1 MVDETPAPLTPLQ
14 QYKSTFT
21 GLANTPD
28 DQVIDSLY
36 NEYGKSSGMDKRDF
50 ALAWQGRGP
59 RMTPME
65 SGIAG
70 LKTDW
75 TTAKARVAQAVGA
88 DESARNYLK
97 EAEAIEA
104 DTKARYQPEFRSFED
119 VHGPIDLAKYAY
131 EKFGESAPQ
140 MGAQAVGAVALTAAA
155 ALLPE
160 AAAVAG
166 MAGTSRL
173 LYTGLRGLLG
183 TSTRAGLTGST
194 AVGLPLYTGA
204 NIQRQMDEGTKFED
218 TSLGYAAT
226 AATVQS
232 ALDALSLATVFKGLP
247 GNLMEKSGIFRQA
260 VIRGV
265 ESGATEALTETAQQ
279 ALEIMQANPQK
290 LFDFDE
296 KVQKEL
302 KEAAIAGA
310 ILGGAMGGVAGGVQ
324 EGFKGKPKPKPDQ
337 DTTTQQGGDT
347 TGGGGDTT
355 TDTSG
360 GALPPPTPGYAPRT
374 FGSEGLTEPSI
385 QRADPRTGKPVVE
398 VGLTQPVERFIP
410 GVNLTPEAEQYLAE
424 VARDGVPSFIPNHL
438 LRILQENGVTVRPN
452 DTPEVVIE
460 KLKNRS
466 YDSTSINDKVGV
478 HFTNDFDRALFYANS
493 PNIDET
499 TRQEYEDFLTH
510 QGLDK
515 TQILELGLRLE
526 DKIQEEAKNH
536 FESGNEGPLTID
548 FSRKEAAEIYNNLPQ
563 VADTWKKLQEQG
575 YSAEQIN
582 EEMSGEAAYT
592 NATRGNV
599 SDAVQK
605 DTGIF
610 YYDRSPP
617 RTNDPNAVAAVPDKA
632 FKRKLESKFPG
643 LTSIMENIAQ
653 RLFPG
658 TDIHFFNEKD
668 PNNFGSFGGIW
679 RYKVDPS
686 ARRPGAMGIAINL
699 HDILKGA
706 YSKGKQPSPRQIAN
720 LVHTILHELSHPAVD
735 SVLTRLSA
743 ADMEAVMQQ
752 YASDRNSTAIKRE
765 AAARTINQHTF
776 ELKQKGPV
784 TEQELADLKDRVAKR
799 FGVSVSS
806 IEKFIADPSVN
817 ELGSFWHKDSQELT
831 YRRDFQEWAAEKG
844 MRWMLQEIPGRMPE
858 TVLDKFAA
866 AVLKALRQVYETI
879 EAALGI
885 PYTPGAFEK
894 AMADT
899 WGAHDRTNV
908 NKQLAEKMILD
919 PRNNATGGSWANGPF
934 GPRPYYSSAELQIGP
949 DEYSRSTSQFGAL
962 AGEDQAK
969 YSSPIEA
976 LPKEPTEKRER
987 AKADKTQTAPESTQL
1002 PPTGTVETIVR
1013 KLRPDVE
1020 QKETGIKAFFKGIR
1034 DLLKGNSWSSLADTI
1049 TEKVADNMIK
1059 VLRLDERYAAEMAK
1073 QGRPLEAGYDQRY
1086 PATARLSA
1094 YAAALA
1100 RDNSL
1105 AMVETI
1111 LHHGGSIEYVKTGNE
1126 ATDGY
1131 IRVNRN
1137 GTHKGLTFLGD
1148 LIRAGKLERWRDY
1161 AMAKRIAGLTERG
1174 LKTPITVAE
1183 ANVILREYGQD
1194 ADIVKAY
1201 KSFQEHNNSM
1211 IKLAVDTGVITKE
1224 AGAMFVKNNDYYPF
1238 YREME
1243 EGKGFSGPIFTA
1255 GIISPTKIAKAMG
1268 GTEHLKNDPVEVI
1281 LKNTHFW
1288 ANAAAKNVASNK
1300 MYTMMKLLGEASD
1313 LPAKGGVVK
1322 PGEVEGTTRIKGK
1335 EQRFVIKTPDL
1346 AAAMEAMGASP
1357 MPNWTKVPGAFTS
1370 LYRELVTRDPTYIFK
1385 NLMRDPFSA
1394 MVTSGVNFNPFKAF
1408 GNFMRALRNPD
1419 SMDSLLALQNFGI
1432 LGGYK
1437 SLPNMESAS
1446 KLLGKG
1452 FDPASIQQGSVFV
1465 VPDANNLTGVIS
1477 KAWNALGRMSEA
1489 SDAATRTAIYEEVM
1503 SKTGDKEKATAVSL
1517 AAFKK
1522 VLAETGDTNR
1532 ANAERVAA
1540 YDKVMRE
1547 TGSEAEAAF
1556 RAQEVMNFRKHGTS
1570 QAIRILSMMVPFV
1583 NGRIQGLSVAAQAF
1597 ADGNRMHTLVK
1608 GGMLFGA
1615 AMALQG
1621 LTADDKDYLQLPDYV
1636 RQGSLVV
1643 PLKVLGLADKGFL
1656 AIPKPFEMGFIFQ
1669 TIPELMIQAYGTDTK
1684 EDRAVRTVL
1693 ANFMAQTFG
1702 FSPFPSVI
1710 APIAEVYFNRS
1721 SMTGL
1726 PIITQSMEH
1735 LPPELQYTAATSDT
1749 MKSLGQVTGIS
1760 PAKLET
1766 IVKGYGGQVITTMLS
1781 MLDGMYRAST
1791 GKGIDKDIT
1800 QYQPVSTFIRNEK
1813 NTNPQGVADIY
1824 RLSAEIQGLTTG
1836 LQNYISYGM
1845 VKEAEQLIKDN
1856 QGLFALK
1863 QSIGSLRNQL
1873 NTLSRQERI
1882 IMNTDTIPQEER
1894 TRMVDSLHDARRQI
1908 SSAMP
1913 ELIKYTGK

>member
-1 MVDETPAPLTPLQ
+1 MPTLKDVRSAYPEYESWSDEALSGAL
-14 QYKSTFT
+14 YKKYGEPS
-21 GLANTPD
+21 GVAKPDYDLA
-28 DQVIDSLY
+28 LRGY
-36 NEYGKSSGMDKRDF
+36 
-50 ALAWQGRGP
+50 GP
-59 RMTPME
+59 RMSPLE

-70 LKTDW
+70 LKTSYL
-75 TTAKARVAQAVGA
+75 TTKAGVAQSLGA

-97 EAEAIEA
+97 EAETIEA
-104 DTKARYQPEFRSFED
+104 DTRARYQPEFRSFDD
-119 VHGPIDLAKYAY
+119 VRGPIDLAKYTA

-140 MGAQAVGAVALTAAA
+140 MAAQAAGALALTAASAIAPVA
-155 ALLPE
+155 APVGIG
-160 AAAVAG
+160 ARV
-166 MAGTSRL
+166 
-173 LYTGLRGLLG
+173 LYTGLRALAG
-183 TSTRAGLTGST
+183 TTTRAAVTGST

-204 NIQRQMDEGTKFED
+204 NLQRQMDEGAKFED
-218 TSLGYAAT
+218 VSLGRAT
-226 AATVQS
+226 AAAALQS
-232 ALDALSLATVFKGLP
+232 TLDSISLATVFKGLP
-247 GNLMEKSGIFRQA
+247 GSMLQKGGIFRQA

-265 ESGATEALTETAQQ
+265 ESGATESLTETAQQ

-290 LFDFDE
+290 LFEFGAD
-296 KVQKEL
+296 VQKEL

-310 ILGGAMGGVAGGVQ
+310 ILGGAMGGVSGGVQ
-324 EGFKGKPKPKPDQ
+324 GGFNRKPKPVPDAA
-337 DTTTQQGGDT
+337 TQQGGDT
-347 TGGGGDTT
+347 TTETGAG
-355 TDTSG
+355 G
-360 GALPPPTPGYAPRT
+360 GALPPPAPAYAPRT

-385 QRADPRTGKPVVE
+385 QRADPYSGNPVVD
-398 VGLTQPVERFIP
+398 VGLTQAVEQTIPVN
-410 GVNLTPEAEQYLAE
+410 VTAEAKGILARL
-424 VARDGVPSFIPNHL
+424 AKDGTNDFDDINDTV
-438 LRILQENGVTVRPN
+438 LQRVLKENGVTVEPT
-452 DTPEVVIE
+452 DTVDTALD
-460 KLKNRS
+460 KLRAKAAE
-466 YDSTSINDKVGV
+466 TTTEIKDKVGV

-493 PNIDET
+493 PNIDEA
-499 TRQEYEDFLTH
+499 TRQEYEDFLTY

-526 DKIQEEAKNH
+526 DKIQEEAKTH
-536 FESGNEGPLTID
+536 FESGNEGPLTLD
-548 FSRKEAAEIYNNLPQ
+548 FSRREASDIYNNLPL
-563 VADTWKKLQEQG
+563 VAELWKKLQEQG

-599 SDAVQK
+599 SEAVQK

-610 YYDRSPP
+610 YYNRSPVKP
-617 RTNDPNAVAAVPDKA
+617 SDPNAVAPVPDKV
-632 FKRKLESKFPG
+632 FKEKLDRKFPG
-643 LTSIMENIAQ
+643 ITSIMENIVQ
-653 RLFPG
+653 RLYPG
-658 TDIHFFNEKD
+658 TDIHFFNEQD
-668 PNNFGSFGGIW
+668 PKNFGSFSGVW
-679 RYKVDPS
+679 RFKTDPG
-686 ARRPGAMGIAINL
+686 ARRPGAMGISINL
-699 HDILKGA
+699 KDILKGT
-706 YSKGKQPSPRQIAN
+706 YGFKNKPTDRQIAN
-720 LVHTILHELSHPAVD
+720 LTHTILHELSHPAVD
-735 SVLTRLSA
+735 SVLTRLNV

-752 YASDRNSTAIKRE
+752 FASDRNSAAVKRW
-765 AAARTINQHTF
+765 AASVIINQTAF
-776 ELKQKGPV
+776 ELKEPGAQLSG
-784 TEQELADLKDRVAKR
+784 EQLSKIRDQIAKN
-799 FGVSVSS
+799 FGVNISTL
-806 IEKFIADPSVN
+806 ERFIADPNVN
-817 ELGSFWHKDSQELT
+817 ELGGLWHKDASDFQ
-831 YRRDFQEWAAEKG
+831 YRRDFQEWAAERG
-844 MRWMLQEIPGRMPE
+844 MRWMLQEITGRMPE
-858 TVLDKFAA
+858 TILDKFAA
-866 AVLKALRQVYETI
+866 AVLKSLRQVYRSI
-879 EAALGI
+879 EAAFGI

-899 WGAHDRTNV
+899 FGAYDRTNV
-908 NKQLAEKMILD
+908 NKQLAEKMVLD
-919 PRNNATGGSWANGPF
+919 PRNNVTGGAFAGY
-934 GPRPYYSSAELQIGP
+934 RPYYGGSELQIGP
-949 DEYSRSTSQFGAL
+949 EEYRRSVNQYGAL
-962 AGEDQAK
+962 ADRDDAK
-969 YSSPIEA
+969 SNSPIMS
-976 LPKEPTEKRER
+976 LPKEPREKREQV
-987 AKADKTQTAPESTQL
+987 KADKTQTAPENTQL
-1002 PPTGTVETIVR
+1002 QPTGNVETIVR
-1013 KLRPDVE
+1013 KLRPEVE

-1034 DLLKGNSWSSLADTI
+1034 DLLKSNSWRGMADFI
-1049 TEKVADNMIK
+1049 TEKLADNMIK
-1059 VLRLDERYAAEMAK
+1059 VLRLDERYAAEMKK

-1137 GTHKGLTFLGD
+1137 GNKGLTFLGD

-1194 ADIVKAY
+1194 TDIVKAY
-1201 KSFQEHNNSM
+1201 ESFQKHNNSM

-1255 GIISPTKIAKAMG
+1255 GLVSPTKIAKAMG

-1300 MYTMMKLLGEASD
+1300 MYTMMKFLGEASD

-1322 PGEVEGTTRIKGK
+1322 PGEIEGTTRINGK
-1335 EQRFVIKTPDL
+1335 EKRFVIKTPDL
-1346 AAAMEAMGASP
+1346 AAAMESMGASP
-1357 MPNWTKVPGAFTS
+1357 MPNWTKIPGAFTS
-1370 LYRELVTRDPTYIFK
+1370 FYRELVTRDPTYIFK

-1408 GNFMRALRNPD
+1408 ANFARALKNPD

-1437 SLPNMESAS
+1437 SLPNMENAS

-1452 FDPASIQQGSVFV
+1452 FDPTSIQQGSVFV
-1465 VPDANNLTGVIS
+1465 VPDANTLTGIIS
-1477 KAWNALGRMSEA
+1477 KSWNALGRMSEA
-1489 SDAATRTAIYEEVM
+1489 SDAATRTAIYEEVLA
-1503 SKTGDKEKATAVSL
+1503 KTG
-1517 AAFKK
+1517 
-1522 VLAETGDTNR
+1522 N
-1532 ANAERVAA
+1532 
-1540 YDKVMRE
+1540 
-1547 TGSEAEAAF
+1547 EAEAAF

-1583 NGRIQGLSVAAQAF
+1583 NGRIQGISVAAQAF

-1643 PLKVLGLADKGFL
+1643 PLKVLGISDKGFL

-1669 TIPELMIQAYGTDTK
+1669 TIPELMIQAYGTDSK
-1684 EDRAVRTVL
+1684 EDRAVKTVIGNYL
-1693 ANFMAQTFG
+1693 GQTFG
-1702 FSPFPSVI
+1702 ISPFPSII

-1735 LPPELQYTAATSDT
+1735 LPPELQYTAATSDII
-1749 MKSLGQVTGIS
+1749 KNLGQATGIS

-1766 IVKGYGGQVITTMLS
+1766 IVKGYGGQVITTMLT

-1791 GKGIDKDIT
+1791 GKGVEKDFT
-1800 QYQPVSTFIRNEK
+1800 QYQPVSTFIKTEK

-1836 LQNYISYGM
+1836 LNNYISYGM
-1845 VKEAEQLIKDN
+1845 IKEADNLVKEN

-1863 QSIGSLRNQL
+1863 QTIGNLRNQL

-1882 IMNTDTIPQEER
+1882 VMNNDAIPQEER
-1894 TRMVDSLHDARRQI
+1894 TRMVDSLREARRQI

-1913 ELIKYTGK
+1913 DLIKQTGK

>member
-1 MVDETPAPLTPLQ
+1 MADETPAPLTPLQ

-21 GLANTPD
+21 GLADAPD

-36 NEYGKSSGMDKRDF
+36 GEYGKASGMDKRDF

-59 RMTPME
+59 RMSPLQ

-70 LKTDW
+70 LKTSYL
-75 TTAKARVAQAVGA
+75 TTKAGVAQSLGA

-97 EAEAIEA
+97 EAETIEA
-104 DTKARYQPEFRSFED
+104 DTKARYQPEFRSFDD
-119 VHGPIDLAKYAY
+119 VRGPIDFAKYTA

-140 MGAQAVGAVALTAAA
+140 VAVQAAGALALAAASAVAPVAAPVGIGA
-155 ALLPE
+155 R
-160 AAAVAG
+160 V
-166 MAGTSRL
+166 
-173 LYTGLRGLLG
+173 LYTGLRALAG
-183 TSTRAGLTGST
+183 TTTRAAITGST

-204 NIQRQMDEGTKFED
+204 NLQRQMDEGAKFED
-218 TSLGYAAT
+218 VSLGRAT
-226 AATVQS
+226 AAAALQS
-232 ALDALSLATVFKGLP
+232 TLDSVSLATVFKGIP
-247 GNLMEKSGIFRQA
+247 GSMLQKGGIFRQA

-265 ESGATEALTETAQQ
+265 ESGATESLTETAQQ

-290 LFDFDE
+290 LFEFGAD
-296 KVQKEL
+296 VQKEL

-310 ILGGAMGGVAGGVQ
+310 ILGGAMGGVSGGVQ
-324 EGFKGKPKPKPDQ
+324 GGFNRKPKPVPDAA
-337 DTTTQQGGDT
+337 TQQGGDT
-347 TGGGGDTT
+347 TTETGAG
-355 TDTSG
+355 G
-360 GALPPPTPGYAPRT
+360 GALPPPAPAYAPRT

-385 QRADPRTGKPVVE
+385 QRADPYSGNPVVD
-398 VGLTQPVERFIP
+398 VGLTQAVEQTIPVN
-410 GVNLTPEAEQYLAE
+410 VTAEAKGILARL
-424 VARDGVPSFIPNHL
+424 AKDGTNDFDDINDTV
-438 LRILQENGVTVRPN
+438 LQRVLKENGVTVEPT
-452 DTPEVVIE
+452 DTVDTALD
-460 KLKNRS
+460 KLRAKAAE
-466 YDSTSINDKVGV
+466 TTTEIKDKVGV

-493 PNIDET
+493 PNIDEA
-499 TRQEYEDFLTH
+499 TRQEYEDFLTY

-526 DKIQEEAKNH
+526 DKIQEEAKTH
-536 FESGNEGPLTID
+536 FQLGNEGPLTLD
-548 FSRKEAAEIYNNLPQ
+548 FSRKEAADIYNNLPL
-563 VADTWKKLQEQG
+563 VAELWKKLQEQG
-575 YSAEQIN
+575 YSPEQIN

-599 SDAVQK
+599 SEAVKK
-605 DTGIF
+605 DTKFF
-610 YYDRSPP
+610 YYDRSPAK
-617 RTNDPNAVAAVPDKA
+617 TTDLNAVAPVPDKE
-632 FKRKLESKFPG
+632 FKKNLDKKFPG
-643 LTSIMENIAQ
+643 ITAIMENIVQ
-653 RLFPG
+653 RLYPG
-658 TDIHFFNEKD
+658 TDVHFFNEQD
-668 PNNFGSFGGIW
+668 PDNYGSFGGVW
-679 RYKVDPS
+679 RYKTDPS
-686 ARRPGAMGIAINL
+686 ARRPGAMGISINL
-699 HDILKGA
+699 KDILKGK
-706 YSKGKQPSPRQIAN
+706 YSPGYKPTDRQIAN
-720 LVHTILHELSHPAVD
+720 LAHTILHELSHPAVD
-735 SVLTRLSA
+735 AVLTQLNVT
-743 ADMEAVMQQ
+743 DMEAVMQQ
-752 YASDRNSTAIKRE
+752 FASDRNSAAVKRW
-765 AAARTINQHTF
+765 AAGLVINQATF
-776 ELKQKGPV
+776 EFKNVSGKPLDGA
-784 TEQELADLKDRVAKR
+784 ELSKIRDTVAKN
-799 FGVSVSS
+799 FGVNISTL
-806 IEKFIADPSVN
+806 ERFIADPNVN
-817 ELGSFWHKDSQELT
+817 ELGALWHKDAETLQ
-831 YRRDFQEWAAEKG
+831 YRRDFQEWAAERG
-844 MRWMLQEIPGRMPE
+844 MRWMLQEITGRTPE
-858 TVLDKFAA
+858 TILDKFAA
-866 AVLKALRQVYETI
+866 AVLKSLRQVYRAI
-879 EAALGI
+879 EAAFGI

-894 AMADT
+894 AMADAF
-899 WGAHDRTNV
+899 GARDRIHI
-908 NKQLAEKMILD
+908 NKQLAETMIRD
-919 PRNNATGGSWANGPF
+919 PRNNVTGGTFAGL
-934 GPRPYYSSAELQIGP
+934 RPHYGAAELQIGP
-949 DEYSRSTSQFGAL
+949 EEYRRTVNQYGAL
-962 AGEDQAK
+962 ADRDDAK
-969 YSSPIEA
+969 SNSPIMS
-976 LPKEPTEKRER
+976 LPKEPREKREQV
-987 AKADKTQTAPESTQL
+987 KADKTQTAPENTQL
-1002 PPTGTVETIVR
+1002 QPTGNVETIVR
-1013 KLRPDVE
+1013 KLRPEVE

-1034 DLLKGNSWSSLADTI
+1034 DLLKGNSWRGMADFI
-1049 TEKVADNMIK
+1049 TEKLADNMIK
-1059 VLRLDERYAAEMAK
+1059 VLRLDERYAAEMKK

-1137 GTHKGLTFLGD
+1137 GNKGLTFLGD

-1194 ADIVKAY
+1194 TDIVKAY
-1201 KSFQEHNNSM
+1201 ESFQKHNNSM

-1255 GIISPTKIAKAMG
+1255 GLVSPTKIAKAMG

-1300 MYTMMKLLGEASD
+1300 MYTMMKFLGEASD

-1322 PGEVEGTTRIKGK
+1322 PGEIEGTTRINGK
-1335 EQRFVIKTPDL
+1335 EKRFVIKTPDL
-1346 AAAMEAMGASP
+1346 AAAMESMGASP
-1357 MPNWTKVPGAFTS
+1357 MPNWTKIPGAFTS
-1370 LYRELVTRDPTYIFK
+1370 FYRELVTRDPTYIFK

-1408 GNFMRALRNPD
+1408 SNFARALKNPD

-1437 SLPNMESAS
+1437 SLPNMENAS

-1452 FDPASIQQGSVFV
+1452 FDPTSIQQGSVFV
-1465 VPDANNLTGVIS
+1465 VPDANTLTGIIS
-1477 KAWNALGRMSEA
+1477 KSWNALGRMSEA
-1489 SDAATRTAIYEEVM
+1489 SDAATRTAIYEEVL
-1503 SKTGDKEKATAVSL
+1503 SKTGDKEKATSVSL

-1522 VLAETGDTNR
+1522 VLAETGDTDR

-1547 TGSEAEAAF
+1547 TGNEAEAAF

-1583 NGRIQGLSVAAQAF
+1583 NGRIQGISVAAQAF

-1615 AMALQG
+1615 AMALQA

-1643 PLKVLGLADKGFL
+1643 PLKVLGISDKGFL

-1669 TIPELMIQAYGTDTK
+1669 TIPELMIQAYGTDSK
-1684 EDRAVRTVL
+1684 EDRAVKTVIGNYL
-1693 ANFMAQTFG
+1693 AQTFG
-1702 FSPFPSVI
+1702 ISPFPSII

-1735 LPPELQYTAATSDT
+1735 LPPELQYTAATSDII
-1749 MKSLGQVTGIS
+1749 KNLGQATGIS

-1766 IVKGYGGQVITTMLS
+1766 IVKGYGGQVITTMLT

-1791 GKGIDKDIT
+1791 GKGVEKDFT
-1800 QYQPVSTFIRNEK
+1800 QYQPVSTFIKTEK

-1836 LQNYISYGM
+1836 LNNYISYGM
-1845 VKEAEQLIKDN
+1845 IKEADNLVKEN

-1863 QSIGSLRNQL
+1863 QTIGNLRNQL

-1882 IMNTDTIPQEER
+1882 VMNNDAIPQEDR
-1894 TRMVDSLHDARRQI
+1894 TRMVDSLREARRQI

-1913 ELIKYTGK
+1913 DLIKQTGK

>member
-21 GLANTPD
+21 GLADTPD

-36 NEYGKSSGMDKRDF
+36 GEYGKASGMDKRDF

-59 RMTPME
+59 RMSPLQ

-70 LKTDW
+70 LKTSYL
-75 TTAKARVAQAVGA
+75 TTKAGVAQSLGA

-97 EAEAIEA
+97 EAETIEA
-104 DTKARYQPEFRSFED
+104 DTKARYQPEFRSFDD
-119 VHGPIDLAKYAY
+119 VRGPIDLAKYTA

-140 MGAQAVGAVALTAAA
+140 MAAQAAGALALTAASAIAPVA
-155 ALLPE
+155 APVGIG
-160 AAAVAG
+160 ARV
-166 MAGTSRL
+166 
-173 LYTGLRGLLG
+173 LYTGLRALAG
-183 TSTRAGLTGST
+183 TTTRAAVTGST

-204 NIQRQMDEGTKFED
+204 NLQRQMDEGAKFED
-218 TSLGYAAT
+218 VSLGRAT
-226 AATVQS
+226 AAAALQS
-232 ALDALSLATVFKGLP
+232 TLDSISLATVFKGLP
-247 GNLMEKSGIFRQA
+247 GSMLQKGGIFRQA

-265 ESGATEALTETAQQ
+265 ESGATESLTETAQQ

-290 LFDFDE
+290 LFEFGAD
-296 KVQKEL
+296 VQKEL

-324 EGFKGKPKPKPDQ
+324 KGFERKPKPVD
-337 DTTTQQGGDT
+337 DTTTQQGGDN

-398 VGLTQPVERFIP
+398 VGLTQPVEQVVP
-410 GVNLTPEAEQYLAE
+410 GNITTEAQDLIRLVDQGNMQLTPAITPELQ
-424 VARDGVPSFIPNHL
+424 
-438 LRILQENGVTVRPN
+438 RILQENGIAVEAS
-452 DTPEVVIE
+452 DTSDTALE
-460 KLKNRS
+460 KLRAKA
-466 YDSTSINDKVGV
+466 TVAPIIKDKVGV

-493 PNIDET
+493 PNIDEA

-526 DKIQEEAKNH
+526 DKIQEEAKTH
-536 FESGNEGPLTID
+536 FQLGNEGPLTLD
-548 FSRKEAAEIYNNLPQ
+548 FSRREAAEIYNNLPQ

-617 RTNDPNAVAAVPDKA
+617 RTNDPNAVAAVPDKT

-668 PNNFGSFGGIW
+668 PNNFGSFAGIW

-735 SVLTRLSA
+735 SVLTRLNA

-752 YASDRNSTAIKRE
+752 YASERNSIAIKRE

-776 ELKQKGPV
+776 DLKQKGPV

-817 ELGSFWHKDSQELT
+817 ELGAFWHKDSQELT

-879 EAALGI
+879 EAAFGI

-919 PRNNATGGSWANGPF
+919 PRNNATGGPWANGPF
-934 GPRPYYSSAELQIGP
+934 GPRPYYSSAELQVGP

-969 YSSPIEA
+969 YSSPIED
-976 LPKEPTEKRER
+976 LPKEPREKREQV
-987 AKADKTQTAPESTQL
+987 KADKTQTAPENTQL
-1002 PPTGTVETIVR
+1002 QPTGNVETIVR
-1013 KLRPDVE
+1013 KLRPEVE

-1034 DLLKGNSWSSLADTI
+1034 DLLKGNSWRGMADFI
-1049 TEKVADNMIK
+1049 TEKLADNMIK
-1059 VLRLDERYAAEMAK
+1059 VLRLDERYAAEMKK

-1137 GTHKGLTFLGD
+1137 GNKGLTFLGD

-1201 KSFQEHNNSM
+1201 ESFQKHNNSM

-1255 GIISPTKIAKAMG
+1255 GLISPTKIAKAMG

-1300 MYTMMKLLGEASD
+1300 MYTMMKFLGEASD

-1322 PGEVEGTTRIKGK
+1322 PGEIEGTTRIKGK

-1346 AAAMEAMGASP
+1346 AAAMESMGASP
-1357 MPNWTKVPGAFTS
+1357 MPNWTKIPGAFTS
-1370 LYRELVTRDPTYIFK
+1370 FYRELVTRDPTYIFK

-1408 GNFMRALRNPD
+1408 SNFARALKNPD
-1419 SMDSLLALQNFGI
+1419 SMESLLALQNFGI

-1437 SLPNMESAS
+1437 SLPNMENAS

-1465 VPDANNLTGVIS
+1465 VPDANTLTGIIS
-1477 KAWNALGRMSEA
+1477 KSWNALGRMSEA
-1489 SDAATRTAIYEEVM
+1489 SDAATRTAIYEEVLA
-1503 SKTGDKEKATAVSL
+1503 KTG
-1517 AAFKK
+1517 
-1522 VLAETGDTNR
+1522 N
-1532 ANAERVAA
+1532 
-1540 YDKVMRE
+1540 
-1547 TGSEAEAAF
+1547 EAEAAF
-1556 RAQEVMNFRKHGTS
+1556 RAQEVMNFRKHGTN

-1583 NGRIQGLSVAAQAF
+1583 NGRIQGISVAAQAF

-1643 PLKVLGLADKGFL
+1643 PLKVLGISDKGFL

-1669 TIPELMIQAYGTDTK
+1669 TIPELMIQAYGTDSK
-1684 EDRAVRTVL
+1684 EDRAVKTVI
-1693 ANFMAQTFG
+1693 ANYLGQTFG
-1702 FSPFPSVI
+1702 ISPFPSII

-1735 LPPELQYTAATSDT
+1735 LPPELQYTAATSDII
-1749 MKSLGQVTGIS
+1749 KNLGQATGIS

-1766 IVKGYGGQVITTMLS
+1766 IVKGYGGQVITTMLT

-1791 GKGIDKDIT
+1791 GKGVEKDFT
-1800 QYQPVSTFIRNEK
+1800 QYQPVSTFIKTEK

-1836 LQNYISYGM
+1836 LNNYISYGM
-1845 VKEAEQLIKDN
+1845 IKEADNLVKEN

-1863 QSIGSLRNQL
+1863 QTIGNLRNQL

-1882 IMNTDTIPQEER
+1882 VMNNDAIPQEDR
-1894 TRMVDSLHDARRQI
+1894 TRMVDSLREARRQI

-1913 ELIKYTGK
+1913 DLIKQTGK